1 MADPYAHKITLNFP
15 NDSTISRAGVISA
28 TALFINAFVEGDV
41 VQDRDFEVTFDD
53 FVDGTCVIHANLR
66 HPTSANNISREQAY
80 ASLYL
85 MVAGWFRSGAN
96 VRIDGPWKDSFPS
109 RGALKHA
116 DSPPLKLQP
125 LFEDERDGDKRSTYP
140 TLDTLAEIFNTL
152 PHGSNWKE
160 ITVTSQFAN
169 CFPQTQVDYRAPN
182 NLRLHHR
189 TGLSVDVVLKQG
201 RIHVHIV
208 CLPQQD
214 ANAHLKWLTCD
225 TDASY
230 ARTWWDAWIGHCPV
244 TAITPKHLMILPDE
258 VAVLAGF
265 NSICRY
271 RLDDM
276 QSVRK
281 PLEVEFGTGV
291 HPTRAIKSWLSDAKR
306 FGEANLF
313 NIALKCCQQAI
324 ASANALLQS
333 APGIAI
339 RLPLGVTARQQLE
352 NAEVEYLRWTVA
364 QESLT
369 QPQIS
374 HERWNDRVNFRGVSE
389 LTARLGSQWEGP
401 LADLVEAINN
411 EHYSS
416 EDHHHQ
422 IGRIR
427 DFFWKVPGDFATLK
441 YLRLFGSDL
450 MAAKVPQKALCALG
464 YEFKQAVIHRT

>member
-1 MADPYAHKITLNFP
+1 MVG
-15 NDSTISRAGVISA
+15 RV
-28 TALFINAFVEGDV
+28 
-41 VQDRDFEVTFDD
+41 DR
-53 FVDGTCVIHANLR
+53 
-66 HPTSANNISREQAY
+66 
-80 ASLYL
+80 SL
-85 MVAGWFRSGAN
+85 
-96 VRIDGPWKDSFPS
+96 
-109 RGALKHA
+109 
-116 DSPPLKLQP
+116 
-125 LFEDERDGDKRSTYP
+125 
-140 TLDTLAEIFNTL
+140 
-152 PHGSNWKE
+152 
-160 ITVTSQFAN
+160 
-169 CFPQTQVDYRAPN
+169 
-182 NLRLHHR
+182 
-189 TGLSVDVVLKQG
+189 
-201 RIHVHIV
+201 
-208 CLPQQD
+208 
-214 ANAHLKWLTCD
+214 
-225 TDASY
+225 
-230 ARTWWDAWIGHCPV
+230 PV

-281 PLEVEFGTGV
+281 PLEVEFGAGV
-291 HPTRAIKSWLSDAKR
+291 HPTRAIESWLSDAKR

-389 LTARLGSQWEGP
+389 LTARLGSQWEEP

-427 DFFWKVPGDFATLK
+427 DFFWKVPVTS
-441 YLRLFGSDL
+441 LRSSIVDCSDQTSWQ
-450 MAAKVPQKALCALG
+450 QKFRRKPCVRWAMSSN
-464 YEFKQAVIHRT
+464 KQLYHRT